1 MRKTR
6 RGKLKRQKA
15 VIVIGSFCMLFVFS
29 VGYAAFSTTI
39 RLNAKGNVKSNR
51 LILNPNGGILDVTSK
66 RVTKGKAYGEL
77 PTPTREGYIFKG
89 WNGKNKFDEDAI
101 LGNIGT
107 YENGYYVFTFN
118 SAHINYGSDKHIPI
132 EGIKENTQ
140 YTITITG
147 YVDEC
152 AENTCTPG
160 NYGRLQIVP
169 KYSDNSQEFF
179 PLNETSETKKIYTTA
194 TNKSVLFFNMTYGT
208 GGVTK
213 AHIKNI
219 QLEEGNES
227 TDYEPY
233 YITSDTIVTQE
244 GEHTLTAIWEEEP
257 TEE

>member
-1 MRKTR
+1 MAFFAT
-6 RGKLKRQKA
+6 
-15 VIVIGSFCMLFVFS
+15 
-29 VGYAAFSTTI
+29 GYAAFSTKI
-39 RLNAKGNVKSNR
+39 RLNAKGNIKSINVTFD
-51 LILNPNGGILDVTSK
+51 PNGGILDINNK
-66 RVTKGKAYGEL
+66 RVVTGNAYGNL
-77 PTPTREGYIFKG
+77 PTPIREGYTFKG

-160 NYGRLQIVP
+160 NYGRLYINP
-169 KYSDNSQEFF
+169 KYSDNSYERF

-233 YITSDTIVTQE
+233 YVTSETTVTQE
-244 GEHTLTAIWEEEP
+244 QNHTLTAIWEEDEQANEP
-257 TEE
+257 